1 MPTNLFQRVGDFFE
15 QRKQF
20 RAAALTA
27 LRKRE
32 GLPEPIDE
40 HGVPLET
47 RFDDVGNATYH
58 NAAGE
63 KVDRVLFAGGR
74 IDGKPGAFA
83 TGTRKQESEFV
94 FDEFGVGH
102 AVPTAAVSDAW
113 GRESEFKIL
122 EVSEDGKPLSNELR
136 DLNRD
141 AGTFEIAERVSHG
154 PAGEQAPGLEM
165 YGTSDEEAD
174 RALQEYLKRGKS

>member
-83 TGTRKQESEFV
+83 TGTRKGLSIEEAEKNWSVGGEGL
-94 FDEFGVGH
+94 FD
-102 AVPTAAVSDAW
+102 
-113 GRESEFKIL
+113 IL
-122 EVSEDGKPLSNELR
+122 EVSEDGKHIGNELR

-154 PAGEQAPGLEM
+154 DASEQAPGLEM

-174 RALQEYLKRGKS
+174 RALQAYLKRGRE

>member
-83 TGTRKQESEFV
+83 TGTRKGPSIEEAEKNWSVGGEGL
-94 FDEFGVGH
+94 FDIF
-102 AVPTAAVSDAW
+102 
-113 GRESEFKIL
+113 
-122 EVSEDGKPLSNELR
+122 EVSEDSKSIKDELR

-141 AGTFEIAERVSHG
+141 AGNFEIAERVSHG
-154 PAGEQAPGLEM
+154 DASEQAPGFEL

-174 RALQEYLKRGKS
+174 RALQAYLKRGRE